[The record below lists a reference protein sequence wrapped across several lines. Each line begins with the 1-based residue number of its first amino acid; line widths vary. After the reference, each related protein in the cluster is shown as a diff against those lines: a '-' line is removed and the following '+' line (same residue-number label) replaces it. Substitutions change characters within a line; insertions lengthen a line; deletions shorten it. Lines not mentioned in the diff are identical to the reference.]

1 MALSRAFSNP
11 VLCRHRCKGAR
22 ATCLPDSL
30 HPSFPCRRLRIEGI
44 ELIRIPPFC
53 VSLLFEMRAIAGVEV
68 VQMVC
73 PLRFVLVFLSAFVA
87 MVGLYQ
93 TFWMD
98 DAMEAELKR
107 MRKRDPDKPPEPLW
121 SRVWSF
127 FNGRYLYEHWQAA
140 KAVHLP
146 PNPQEEPQG
155 MHTCTEQSDACAG
168 KAKAQ

>member
-1 MALSRAFSNP
+1 M
-11 VLCRHRCKGAR
+11 
-22 ATCLPDSL
+22 
-30 HPSFPCRRLRIEGI
+30 
-44 ELIRIPPFC
+44 
-53 VSLLFEMRAIAGVEV
+53 
-68 VQMVC
+68 QMVC